1 MVRPLR
7 AVRFNQL
14 SNYWTSSGP
23 YDEIFYYIRNDIEH
37 IRDDLAL
44 MISGEGI
51 DARVEEFAASAMK
64 LRTKNQIYSAMV
76 VYGLLT
82 YTQGIVFIPNRE
94 LMIRGT
100 SSA

>member
-7 AVRFNQL
+7 AVRFNRL

-23 YDEIFYYIRNDIEH
+23 YDEIFYYIQNDIEN

-44 MISGEGI
+44 MILGEGI

-82 YTQGIVFIPNRE
+82 YIQGIVFIPNRE

>member
-23 YDEIFYYIRNDIEH
+23 YDEIFYYIQNDIEN

-44 MISGEGI
+44 MILGEGI

-64 LRTKNQIYSAMV
+64 LRTKNQIYSVMV

>member
-14 SNYWTSSGP
+14 STYWTSSGP
-23 YDEIFYYIRNDIEH
+23 YDEIFYYIQNDIEN

-44 MISGEGI
+44 MILGEGI